1 MNAVEKKF
9 LVDDA
14 LAKIATD
21 GEIAAMK
28 WLADSIEAKYK
39 EKLEKATE
47 GIVTVV
53 ESTYKGTQ
61 FKCEFIDK
69 DFGTFLYLPYH
80 LLQGCA
86 GHPKRKQLK
95 S

>member
-39 EKLEKATE
+39 EKLEKALTRNE
-47 GIVTVV
+47 INN
-53 ESTYKGTQ
+53 KLI
-61 FKCEFIDK
+61 F
-69 DFGTFLYLPYH
+69 
-80 LLQGCA
+80 
-86 GHPKRKQLK
+86 QLMNY
-95 S
+95 